1 MWLHVLTIANK
12 ALEQIKISSL
22 NNDILLT
29 ILITIQIDLE
39 NALSKNMDPLDAFG
53 VAVKAAE
60 NFNTNVLHT
69 QSFHVNKNEILYCFI
84 NLMIYIFSFII
95 KF

>member
-39 NALSKNMDPLDAFG
+39 NALNKNMDPFDAFG
-53 VAVKAAE
+53 IAVKAAE
-60 NFNTNVLHT
+60 NFNTNILHT
-69 QSFHVNKNEILYCFI
+69 HSFHVNKNEILLFYKF
-84 NLMIYIFSFII
+84 NDIFSFII

>member
-39 NALSKNMDPLDAFG
+39 NALSKNMDPFDAFG

-84 NLMIYIFSFII
+84 NLMIYIYIFFYY
-95 KF
+95 

>member
-84 NLMIYIFSFII
+84 NLMIYIFFYY
-95 KF
+95 

>member
-12 ALEQIKISSL
+12 ALEQIKISSI

-69 QSFHVNKNEILYCFI
+69 HSFHVNKNEILYCFI
-84 NLMIYIFSFII
+84 NLMIYIYIFLYY
-95 KF
+95 

>member
-39 NALSKNMDPLDAFG
+39 NALNKNMDPFDAFG
-53 VAVKAAE
+53 IAVKAAE
-60 NFNTNVLHT
+60 NFNTNILHT
-69 QSFHVNKNEILYCFI
+69 HSFHVNKNEILLFYKF
-84 NLMIYIFSFII
+84 NDIFFFII